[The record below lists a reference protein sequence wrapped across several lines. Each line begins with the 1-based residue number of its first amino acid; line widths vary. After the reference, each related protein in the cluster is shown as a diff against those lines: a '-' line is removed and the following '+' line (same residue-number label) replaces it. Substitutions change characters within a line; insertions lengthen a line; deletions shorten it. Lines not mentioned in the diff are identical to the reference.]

1 MDGSLTLFIIGFVLV
16 SQQILVLA
24 FSYHILSLKCHLIS
38 TNFSRS
44 QLKQTQFMDGPF
56 DSLRYWRFALLFFDQ
71 FRVEIAKID
80 LGGGGLIWPGVK
92 TTHIQTLENRTI
104 PTLVLHSLVVHA
116 LPDTLYQTQSFAS
129 LCNTMTKVFKLGPK
143 IKEE

>member
-24 FSYHILSLKCHLIS
+24 FSYHILSLKRHLIS

-44 QLKQTQFMDGPF
+44 QLKQTQFMDGPI

-104 PTLVLHSLVVHA
+104 PTLVLLHSLVVHA

-129 LCNTMTKVFKLGPK
+129 LCNTM
-143 IKEE
+143 I